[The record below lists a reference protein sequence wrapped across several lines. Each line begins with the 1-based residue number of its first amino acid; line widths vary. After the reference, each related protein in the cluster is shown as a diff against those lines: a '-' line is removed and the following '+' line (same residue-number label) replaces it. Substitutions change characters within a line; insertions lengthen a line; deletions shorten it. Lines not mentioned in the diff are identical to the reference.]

1 MIHQQ
6 EVICKPY
13 AGGYRAFKKCLI
25 DSWPT
30 GRVEYCAHMIMLD
43 VGFPIHLINGIWCDF
58 KDCFMFVEHL
68 KMPRIRS
75 TGHVSTYIANYYP
88 KTSNALF
95 DGKSKDLCLQI
106 FMAEKGSKHI
116 PPNRAG
122 SANEAQNEL
131 KKASSYVRIKM
142 RSLSKNHD
150 WKTVK

>member
-1 MIHQQ
+1 MMKTEDQL
-6 EVICKPY
+6 Y

-25 DSWPT
+25 DAWPT

-43 VGFPIHLINGIWCDF
+43 VGFPVHLVNGIWCDF

-95 DGKSKDLCLQI
+95 DGKSKELCLQI

-116 PPNRAG
+116 PFNRVG

-131 KKASSYVRIKM
+131 KKASSYVTIKM
-142 RSLSKNHD
+142 RSLSKNYD